1 MSTELEALIEAARK
15 WAEFAE
21 DLPTR
26 SEEDEQLLEAIKNY
40 EGEGA

>member
-1 MSTELEALIEAARK
+1 MNDALEALIEAARK

-26 SEEDEQLLEAIKNY
+26 SEEDEQLLDAIKSY
-40 EGEGA
+40 DGEG